1 MENLLA
7 WILMASIS
15 LPVSYFLALGCLRG
29 LVRMLSLTMSGS
41 TRRHVL

>member
-7 WILMASIS
+7 CILMAAIS
-15 LPVSYFLALGCLRG
+15 LPVSYFVALGCLRG
-29 LVRMLSLTMSGS
+29 LVRMMSGS